1 MSIFIYDIF
10 LRYCLFLNVFKI
22 CLKGG
27 KEAKDVQKKMGINF
41 IAIDNDQQT
50 LGNQHKNE
58 LIQSSE
64 NAPLITLHLLLVQLF
79 L

>member
-1 MSIFIYDIF
+1 MSIYIY
-10 LRYCLFLNVFKI
+10 YYFKI
-22 CLKGG
+22 LFVFECVQDLPKRG
-27 KEAKDVQKKMGINF
+27 KEAKDVQKKKMGINF
-41 IAIDNDQQT
+41 VAIDNDQQT

-64 NAPLITLHLLLVQLF
+64 NAPLITPHLLLVQLF